1 MQTPNSPNKA
11 PNSPPNTQLRNPC
24 LISKVGQLWQTLINR
39 TQCFEAPTQSVLSL
53 LIRLHLVQ
61 VFFLAGLT
69 KIRDWETT
77 VALFTDEYT
86 VPFLPPELAA
96 AGGAFGELV
105 FPILLL
111 IGLGGRLPAL
121 GLFAVNLV
129 AAISYPTALFPE
141 GYELAKTAWDCEI
154 LGQLFGAFY
163 QAMTPALKDHFY
175 WGILLLVLAAFGNGK
190 FSLDRLLCSAWCK
203 KTA

>member
-1 MQTPNSPNKA
+1 MQTPSNLNSPMNH
-11 PNSPPNTQLRNPC
+11 PC
-24 LISKVGQLWQTLINR
+24 LISKVGQLWQTLIDR
-39 TQCFEAPTQSVLSL
+39 TQCFEAPAQSVLSL

-121 GLFAVNLV
+121 GLFTVNLV
-129 AAISYPTALFPE
+129 AVISYPTALFPE
-141 GYELAKTAWDCEI
+141 GFEIATQAWGNELF
-154 LGQLFGAFY
+154 GQLLGALY
-163 QAMTPALKDHFY
+163 QPMTPALKDHFY

>member
-1 MQTPNSPNKA
+1 MQTPNSL
-11 PNSPPNTQLRNPC
+11 NSQICHAC
-24 LISKVGQLWQTLINR
+24 LISKVGQLWQALIDR
-39 TQCFEAPTQSVLSL
+39 TQYFEVPAQSVLSL

-86 VPFLPPELAA
+86 VPFLPPEWAA

-129 AAISYPTALFPE
+129 AVISYPTALFPE
-141 GYELAKTAWDCEI
+141 GYELATNAWSSEVF
-154 LGQLFGAFY
+154 GQLFGAFY

-190 FSLDRLLCSAWCK
+190 FALDRLLCAAWCK
-203 KTA
+203 KPA